1 MEREF
6 DDLVQV
12 RELIDKHMNIV
23 DKLSASMHRGSFKA
37 ISHRLCVAKALIPVY
52 NIPYRD
58 RSLKSAME
66 V

>member
-23 DKLSASMHRGSFKA
+23 DKLSALMHKGLFKA
-37 ISHRLCVAKALIPVY
+37 ISHPLCVAKALSDS
-52 NIPYRD
+52 R
-58 RSLKSAME
+58 A
-66 V
+66 